1 MGSITPN
8 ENTTESQKI
17 ELNNILE
24 KEKISIGTF
33 KERYKVTKN
42 DPKNFYDLIININ
55 TFSQKPDIKW
65 KIETKTELKKSQ
77 IKEIKKEDEK
87 EDKKEDKKEEKKE
100 DKKDNKKEDD
110 NQKKNEIINEEPK
123 QKKEEI
129 EHDLKENEVDKTVIG
144 ILGLGNVGKS
154 YLLSFFTGE
163 ELPTGDSI
171 HTKGISIKNID
182 HFTILDSEGI
192 EAPLIKSNISEELYP
207 KEGLLN
213 KSVNE
218 SDHMIQKIARD
229 KKAVELFIQDFII
242 EKSDILVIVVGQLTL
257 TEQKLINR
265 IVTETNKKN
274 IFVIHNLKNFYS
286 KEQILDYIEDTFKKN
301 IFFKLGKNFSEQI
314 YKGKDALKGKEKEFD
329 KYFIETYHN
338 ADNIEKQVLHFIMGN
353 NVEESKAYYFNKTVS
368 DYIKEEMS
376 SFTEGKKFNIF
387 KELKDFL
394 IKKGRKYVESNETY
408 KNPFTAEDIK
418 IDNDCITIKNENN
431 RIKRC
436 LINQLGFSQFY
447 GALYSPN
454 FTCYVDKNEEKKEK
468 KLIVEIN
475 APGKGFEFDK
485 PTREEILDD
494 GHKIIICFTGTKKLK
509 DYPDFEP
516 CSSNM
521 DSGNFRIDIV
531 LDYNQ
536 FRFKDNAPVEKK
548 KLKGVVRFI
557 YPLIYDDEANA
568 PSEMKA
574 VNIEFSKNEK
584 NKEKKNKK

>member
-1 MGSITPN
+1 MGSTTIT
-8 ENTTESQKI
+8 ENTTDSQKI
-17 ELNNILE
+17 ELNTIPKKDNIY
-24 KEKISIGTF
+24 KGTY
-33 KERYKVTKN
+33 KERYKVEIQ

-55 TFSQKPDIKW
+55 TFEQKPEIKW
-65 KIETKTELKKSQ
+65 KIETNTELKDKS
-77 IKEIKKEDEK
+77 KKEK
-87 EDKKEDKKEEKKE
+87 EEEEEKKE
-100 DKKDNKKEDD
+100 DNI
-110 NQKKNEIINEEPK
+110 QIKNEIIINVEPK
-123 QKKEEI
+123 VKIEEI
-129 EHDLKENEVDKTVIG
+129 KCDVKKDEIDKTVIG

-154 YLLSFFTGE
+154 YLLSFFTGQ

-171 HTKGISIKNID
+171 HTKGISIKTLD
-182 HFTILDSEGI
+182 HFIILDSEGI

-213 KSVNE
+213 KSINE
-218 SDHMIQKIARD
+218 SDYMIQKIARD

-286 KEQILDYIEDTFKKN
+286 KAQILDYIDNTFKKN
-301 IFFKLGKNFSEQI
+301 IFFKLSKNFSEQV
-314 YKGKDALKGKEKEFD
+314 YKGKEALKDKAEEFD
-329 KYFIETYHN
+329 KYFIDTYHN
-338 ADNIEKQVLHFIMGN
+338 SGNIDKRVLHFIMGN
-353 NVEESKAYYFNKTVS
+353 NVEESEAYYFNKTVS

-376 SFTEGKKFNIF
+376 SFTEGRKFNIF
-387 KELKDFL
+387 EELKDFL

-408 KNPFTAEDIK
+408 KDPFKAEDIK

-454 FTCYVDKNEEKKEK
+454 FICYVEKNEEKKEK
-468 KLIVEIN
+468 KFIVEIN

-494 GHKIIICFTGTKKLK
+494 GHKIIICITGTKKLK
-509 DYPDFEP
+509 EYEDFEEV
-516 CSSNM
+516 SSNM

-568 PSEMKA
+568 LSEMKA
-574 VNIEFSKNEK
+574 VNKAN
-584 NKEKKNKK
+584 

>member
-1 MGSITPN
+1 MGNFITNENTN
-8 ENTTESQKI
+8 ENTTEI
-17 ELNNILE
+17 
-24 KEKISIGTF
+24 KEKIF
-33 KERYKVTKN
+33 KGSFKNRYDVEKA
-42 DPKNFYDLIININ
+42 DPKNFYNLIININ

-65 KIETKTELKKSQ
+65 KIETNTELKSSQ
-77 IKEIKKEDEK
+77 KPEKE
-87 EDKKEDKKEEKKE
+87 EDKKVEKNEEKKE
-100 DKKDNKKEDD
+100 DKKEDD
-110 NQKKNEIINEEPK
+110 SQKKKDIIIKEEPNQKI
-123 QKKEEI
+123 EEI
-129 EHDLKENEVDKTVIG
+129 KFDTKENEIDKTVIG

-154 YLLSFFTGE
+154 YLLSFFTGK

-171 HTKGISIKNID
+171 HTKGISIKNIG

-192 EAPLIKSNISEELYP
+192 EAPLIKSNISEGFYP

-213 KSVNE
+213 KSINE
-218 SDHMIQKIARD
+218 SDNMIQKIARD
-229 KKAVELFIQDFII
+229 KKTVELFIQDFII

-274 IFVIHNLKNFYS
+274 IFVIHNLKNFYT
-286 KEQILDYIEDTFKKN
+286 KDQIFDYIKTTFKKN
-301 IFFKLGKNFSEQI
+301 IFFKLSNNFSEQI
-314 YKGKDALKGKEKEFD
+314 YKGEDALQGKAEFD
-329 KYFIETYHN
+329 KYFIETYRN
-338 ADNIEKQVLHFIMGN
+338 ADNSEKRVIHLIMGN
-353 NVEESKAYYFNKTVS
+353 NVEESEAYFFNKTVS
-368 DYIKEEMS
+368 DYIKGEMS

-387 KELKDFL
+387 KELRDFI
-394 IKKGRKYVESNETY
+394 IKKGRKYVESNEPY
-408 KNPFTAEDIK
+408 KNPFTAQDIK

-431 RIKRC
+431 RIKKC

-454 FTCYVDKNEEKKEK
+454 FICFVDKNEEKKEK

-475 APGKGFEFDK
+475 TPGKGFEFDK

-509 DYPDFEP
+509 EYPDFEL
-516 CSSNM
+516 CQSNM

-557 YPLIYDDEANA
+557 YPLVYDDEANA
-568 PSEMKA
+568 SSEMKA

>member
-1 MGSITPN
+1 MGTDTITEN
-8 ENTTESQKI
+8 ITENTTDPKKI
-17 ELNNILE
+17 ELNPIPE
-24 KEKISIGTF
+24 KDKISKGTF
-33 KERYKVTKN
+33 EERYKVIKN

-65 KIETKTELKKSQ
+65 KIETKTELKNSQ
-77 IKEIKKEDEK
+77 KQEKEEDK
-87 EDKKEDKKEEKKE
+87 NEDKKEDKKE
-100 DKKDNKKEDD
+100 DD
-110 NQKKNEIINEEPK
+110 SQKNNEIIIKEEPK
-123 QKKEEI
+123 QDINEIKYDIKEI
-129 EHDLKENEVDKTVIG
+129 EVDKTVIG

-154 YLLSFFTGE
+154 YLLSFFTGQ

-171 HTKGISIKNID
+171 HTKGISIKNLD

-218 SDHMIQKIARD
+218 SDNMIQKIARD

-286 KEQILDYIEDTFKKN
+286 KGQILDYIEDTFKKN
-301 IFFKLGKNFSEQI
+301 IFFKLSKNFSEQI
-314 YKGKDALKGKEKEFD
+314 YKGEEALKGKEGEFD

-338 ADNIEKQVLHFIMGN
+338 AENIEKRVLHFIMGN
-353 NVEESKAYYFNKTVS
+353 NVDESEAYYFNKTVS

-557 YPLIYDDEANA
+557 YPLIYDEANS

-574 VNIEFSKNEK
+574 VHIEFSKNEK